1 MLAAVLAPGEILAG
15 KYRIDRVLGKGGM
28 GYVLHA
34 VHTQLD
40 QPVAIKFLSPDLC
53 EKREA
58 VARFLR
64 EARAAVRI
72 QSEHVARVID
82 VGTLDDGAPFMVM
95 EYLEGH
101 DLAAELEFR
110 DRLLVSAAIDY
121 VLQACEALAEAHA
134 NGIVHRDLKPANLF
148 LTRRADGSAFI
159 KVLDFGISKAL
170 VGEGDALA
178 PPAASLTATQGL
190 IGSPHYM
197 SPEQVRKP
205 KDVDARTDIWSL
217 GIILH
222 ELLTG
227 LPPFM
232 SDTPMSVL
240 AAVVSDPPPS
250 VREVRPEVSEGL
262 QAVIFKCLE
271 KDVSRRYQSVAELAE
286 ALRPHAPA
294 HCAASISRI
303 IGVIRAAKPRY
314 STPSGG
320 DLLPNDNDD
329 VPTLLAANGAAS
341 RTPHRTS
348 TEWGN
353 SGLIES
359 RARSRRR
366 VAIALA
372 ALVTVPVLVFGAF
385 LLRRA
390 PSTPVVEPAASSAPA
405 SAEAPVPSQ
414 PPSVVLPAA
423 PVPAVASAAPPD
435 AGLAPAAGGSVR
447 SSVAPPVVSKPRKP
461 APAKIERRTQPAAT
475 VDPLDGRR

>member
-1 MLAAVLAPGEILAG
+1 MLAAVLAPGEVIAG
-15 KYRIDRVLGKGGM
+15 KYRVDRVLGKGGM
-28 GYVLHA
+28 GYVLQA

-40 QPVAIKFLSPDLC
+40 QPVAVKFLSPDLC

-82 VGTLDDGAPFMVM
+82 VGTLDDGTPFMVM

-110 DRLLVSAAIDY
+110 ERLMIPAAIDY

-170 VGEGDALA
+170 AGEGDAL
-178 PPAASLTATQGL
+178 AASLTATQGL

-205 KDVDARTDIWSL
+205 KHVDARTDIWSL

-250 VREVRPEVSEGL
+250 VREIRPECSEAL
-262 QAVIFKCLE
+262 QAVILKCLE
-271 KDVSRRYQSVAELAE
+271 KDVSRRYQTVAELAE

-294 HCAASISRI
+294 HCAGSISRI

-314 STPSGG
+314 STPAGVNS
-320 DLLPNDNDD
+320 LTPENDD
-329 VPTLLAANGAAS
+329 VPTLLAANGVAS

-366 VAIALA
+366 AVIAVGSLA
-372 ALVTVPVLVFGAF
+372 ALPVVVFAAYMLRESMQPSPSADPVTSARSKEQTVPI
-385 LLRRA
+385 
-390 PSTPVVEPAASSAPA
+390 PPPVVAAAPPPA
-405 SAEAPVPSQ
+405 SAQ
-414 PPSVVLPAA
+414 
-423 PVPAVASAAPPD
+423 PPD
-435 AGLAPAAGGSVR
+435 AGAP
-447 SSVAPPVVSKPRKP
+447 SVAPPSTAAAEVESNDKTATKPRKRVV
-461 APAKIERRTQPAAT
+461 KNERRTEPAAT